1 MSGLGLLT
9 LEALGQPALPREYW
23 CRQESS
29 SGGRDPLLR
38 GEAAFGGQGPEE
50 RELSAWGVH
59 MRREHL
65 PGATCFMDIFLLSLT
80 AFSCPCVV
88 EKIKPD
94 NICHILGTTP
104 DM

>member
-1 MSGLGLLT
+1 MGRGLRKG
-9 LEALGQPALPREYW
+9 
-23 CRQESS
+23 
-29 SGGRDPLLR
+29 
-38 GEAAFGGQGPEE
+38 
-50 RELSAWGVH
+50 ELSAWGVH
-59 MRREHL
+59 MHREHL

-80 AFSCPCVV
+80 AFSFPCMV